1 MPTTK
6 THMLR
11 IDPGTARRLR
21 AYARDNGQT
30 MDGAINALLDAT
42 GFPRNNLP
50 DPYAWAGDQDGLD
63 RFQAMLEAA
72 EKAGDDA
79 LAGFARTRLRQI
91 EEALAGKEEPQK

>member
-6 THMLR
+6 THMVR

-21 AYARDNGQT
+21 AYARENGQT
-30 MDGAINALLDAT
+30 MDGAINALMDAT

-50 DPYAWAGDQDGLD
+50 DPYAWAGEQDAKEW
-63 RFQAMLEAA
+63 FQAILEAA

-79 LAGFARTRLRQI
+79 LAGFARNRLRQI
-91 EEALAGKEEPQK
+91 EEALAGKKEPEA